1 MTDEDRL
8 LLNDLKANVQQL
20 FSEYERLSTEKKL
33 LENKVE
39 SLKKENELLEQAK
52 TELGKSNEQL
62 EIANRILSGK
72 DENRNAKQKINRLI
86 REIDKCIALLNK

>member
-8 LLNDLKANVQQL
+8 LLNDFKANIQQL
-20 FSEYERLSTEKKL
+20 FDEFEQLNSEKKL

-39 SLKKENELLEQAK
+39 TLKNEIELLEQTKAN
-52 TELGKSNEQL
+52 LNRSNEQL
-62 EIANRILSGK
+62 EIANRILSGN
-72 DENRNAKQKINRLI
+72 DENRKAKQKINRLI